1 MPPKRAP
8 ASEGD
13 VPAAATSV
21 DAVKPAVAVIG
32 GGYLGSRIAAELGLC
47 GCDVR
52 IYDRWGQL
60 VFRSVGYAQPWDGKN
75 GGKDVPVGTY
85 YYAIDFN
92 DPQLVGMETV
102 TGFISIIR

>member
-1 MPPKRAP
+1 
-8 ASEGD
+8 
-13 VPAAATSV
+13 
-21 DAVKPAVAVIG
+21 
-32 GGYLGSRIAAELGLC
+32 
-47 GCDVR
+47 
-52 IYDRWGQL
+52 L